1 LVAQHP
7 LANAV
12 DENHLLRA
20 LANANL
26 KHALKMRNLEF
37 EHHAG
42 TETSFRVDDG
52 VQVQIDLLH
61 RSA

>member
-1 LVAQHP
+1 MAQHP
-7 LANAV
+7 LTNAV
-12 DENHLLRA
+12 YENHFLRA

-26 KHALKMRNLEF
+26 KHAFKMRNLEF

-42 TETSFRVDDG
+42 TQARLRVDDG